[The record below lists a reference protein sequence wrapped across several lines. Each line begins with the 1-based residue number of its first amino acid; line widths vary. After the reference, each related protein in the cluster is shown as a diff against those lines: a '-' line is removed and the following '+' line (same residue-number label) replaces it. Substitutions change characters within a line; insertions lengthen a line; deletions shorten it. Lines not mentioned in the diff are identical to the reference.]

1 VKSRR
6 FNLRGGEVARLR
18 VAKSIGEGV
27 NSVLTYRVSED
38 RNGKAREFDLQTH
51 EGASCERR

>member
-1 VKSRR
+1 VKARR

-18 VAKSIGEGV
+18 VVQIRRGRSQL
-27 NSVLTYRVSED
+27 SVDLSRLGGSQRE
-38 RNGKAREFDLQTH
+38 AQEFDSQTH